1 MKATAENLIEPGND
15 AETKLRGTALLTKVL
30 TQSKALTQYGK
41 RARTAMPEPKSQES
55 PVEEIIRRAC
65 VYHPKSDAELLRRAY
80 AYAEAKHA
88 GQSRR
93 SGEPYITHPVA
104 VTIILTE
111 LEMDDATLAA
121 GLLHDVVEDCGVSRD
136 QLAAEFGPEIADL
149 VDGVTKL
156 KLADFEARSE
166 AEPGARID
174 AVPADA
180 AGADA
185 AEALARKKRHG
196 ETTKSAANLR
206 KILLA
211 MAKDLRVMVIK
222 LADRLHNMRT
232 LGAMPEHRQKK
243 VAQETLQIFAPL
255 AHRLG
260 IWQIKWQLEDLA
272 FKYLNPDAYH
282 DLKQKLDKTRAQ
294 RERDIATATETLKL
308 RLAEEGIA
316 SEFQG
321 RPKHLYSIYNKM
333 QKQTLDLSE
342 IYDLIA
348 LRVIVPTVADCYHA
362 LGIVHQ
368 VWMPLPGRFDDYIA
382 KTKSNGYQSLHTKV
396 IGPNGEPLEI
406 QIRTTEMH
414 RTADF
419 GIAAHW
425 QYKEG
430 GGGKSKS
437 GGGEDKR
444 FDKKLTLLRQQLFD
458 WQYDA
463 KEPGEF
469 LRSVVG
475 DLFTDQVFVFTP
487 KGDVLDFPL
496 GATPVDA
503 AYRIHSALGQHC
515 AGAKVNGKIVPL
527 TYHFKNGDIV
537 EILTRP
543 NANPSLD
550 WLASAKTSHARTKI
564 KAYFRKLRYAS
575 NVARGRELLQK
586 ELERLHFDIK
596 ALMTPEILNKIGE
609 QMNHPGMEDLLAA
622 IGYGDAAVGSVIT
635 RLRTLM
641 SETPHEE
648 GSRTFDRRP
657 ATAHG
662 GNSGKLQVG
671 GDLEDVAIVRAKCCQ
686 PVPGDEVT
694 GYMTRGK
701 GIALHRHGCA
711 NVAHYQQTEPERLIE
726 IDWKPSDPAQRY
738 STDIKIELV
747 DRLGLLEDIG
757 KLFSEVKTF
766 IQAIRTRSYPNH
778 TAVMQITFDAVDTDH
793 IAAMITRLQRLTD
806 VMDIHRLG
814 ANEDPVD

>member
-1 MKATAENLIEPGND
+1 MADGNSVELLIE
-15 AETKLRGTALLTKVL
+15 
-30 TQSKALTQYGK
+30 KAQH
-41 RARTAMPEPKSQES
+41 
-55 PVEEIIRRAC
+55 
-65 VYHPKSDAELLRRAY
+65 YHPNVDADLLRRAY
-80 AYAEAKHA
+80 AYAAEKHE
-88 GQSRR
+88 GQTRR
-93 SGEPYITHPVA
+93 SGEPYITHPLAVA
-104 VTIILTE
+104 TILTE

-136 QLAAEFGPEIADL
+136 QLAQEFGEEIADL

-156 KLADFEARSE
+156 KLADFEARNE
-166 AEPGARID
+166 VEPGARVD
-174 AVPADA
+174 APPPTEPVQPEAPDA
-180 AGADA
+180 I
-185 AEALARKKRHG
+185 ARKKRHG
-196 ETTKSAANLR
+196 ETNKSAANLR

-232 LGAMPEHRQKK
+232 LAAMPEHRQKK

-272 FKYLNPDAYH
+272 FKYLNPDAYNE
-282 DLKQKLDKTRAQ
+282 LKQKLDKTRAQ
-294 RERDIATATETLKL
+294 REKDIATATEVLKA
-308 RLAEEGIA
+308 RLGEEGIQA
-316 SEFQG
+316 EFQG

-333 QKQTLDLSE
+333 QKQTLDLGD

-368 VWMPLPGRFDDYIA
+368 VWLPLPGRFDDYIA

-396 IGPNGEPLEI
+396 IGPTGEPLEI

-430 GGGKSKS
+430 GGKGRVP
-437 GGGEDKR
+437 GADQR
-444 FDKKLTLLRQQLFD
+444 FDKKMTLLRQQLFD
-458 WQYDA
+458 WQSDA

-503 AYRIHSALGQHC
+503 AYRIHTDLGLHC

-527 TYHFKNGDIV
+527 TYHLKNGDIV
-537 EILTRP
+537 EILPRP
-543 NANPSLD
+543 NASPSLD

-564 KAYFRKLRYAS
+564 KAYFRKLRFAS

-586 ELERLHFDIK
+586 ELERLHLN
-596 ALMTPEILNKIGE
+596 ARHLMSPEVLTKISEG
-609 QMNHPGMEDLLAA
+609 MNHHGQEDLLAA
-622 IGYGDAAVGSVIT
+622 IGYGDAAIGSVVT
-635 RLRTLM
+635 RLRALVQ
-641 SETPHEE
+641 ETPHEE
-648 GSRTFDRRP
+648 QRSFERKG
-657 ATAHG
+657 A
-662 GNSGKLQVG
+662 NSGKLQVG

-686 PVPGDEVT
+686 PVPGDEVV

-711 NVAHYQQTEPERLIE
+711 NVAHYQQTEPERLLE
-726 IDWKPSDPAQRY
+726 VDWQPTDPTQRY

-778 TAVMQITFDAVDTDH
+778 TAVMQISFDAADTDH
-793 IAAMITRLQRLTD
+793 IAAMIARLQRLTD

>member
-1 MKATAENLIEPGND
+1 MGQTSAGLGKM
-15 AETKLRGTALLTKVL
+15 RGKMLLTRV
-30 TQSKALTQYGK
+30 LTQYGM
-41 RARTAMPEPKSQES
+41 RAKPMMPDGDLAEPLIEKA
-55 PVEEIIRRAC
+55 R
-65 VYHPKSDAELLRRAY
+65 VYHPDVDADLLRRAY
-80 AYAEAKHA
+80 AYAAEKHE
-88 GQSRR
+88 GQTRR
-93 SGEPYITHPVA
+93 SGEPYITHPLAVA
-104 VTIILTE
+104 TILTE

-136 QLAAEFGPEIADL
+136 QLAQEFGEEIADL

-156 KLADFEARSE
+156 KLADFEARNE
-166 AEPGARID
+166 AEPGARVD
-174 AVPADA
+174 ALPAPETADA
-180 AGADA
+180 
-185 AEALARKKRHG
+185 EAPEAIARKKRHG
-196 ETTKSAANLR
+196 ETSKSAANLR

-232 LGAMPEHRQKK
+232 LAAMPEHRQKK

-272 FKYLNPDAYH
+272 FKYTNPEAYAE
-282 DLKQKLDKTRAQ
+282 LKQKLDKTRAQ
-294 RERDIATATETLKL
+294 REKDIAVATEVLKEEL
-308 RLAEEGIA
+308 GAEGIHA
-316 SEFQG
+316 DFQG

-333 QKQTLDLSE
+333 QKQTLDLGE

-368 VWMPLPGRFDDYIA
+368 VWLPLPGRFDDYIA
-382 KTKSNGYQSLHTKV
+382 KVKSNGYQSLHTKV
-396 IGPNGEPLEI
+396 IGPTGEPLEI
-406 QIRTTEMH
+406 QIRTTDMH

-430 GGGKSKS
+430 GGKARTPGA
-437 GGGEDKR
+437 DKR
-444 FDKKLTLLRQQLFD
+444 FDKKMTLLRQQLFD
-458 WQYDA
+458 WQSDA

-469 LRSVVG
+469 LRGVVS

-487 KGDVLDFPL
+487 KGDVLDFPV
-496 GATPVDA
+496 GATPIDA
-503 AYRIHSALGQHC
+503 AYRIHSDLGLHC

-537 EILTRP
+537 EILSRH

-550 WLASAKTSHARTKI
+550 WLAAAKTSHARTKI
-564 KAYFRKLRYAS
+564 KAYFRKLRFAS

-586 ELERLHFDIK
+586 ELERLHLD
-596 ALMTPEILNKIGE
+596 ARHLMAPDVLGKIAE
-609 QMNHPGMEDLLAA
+609 QMNSHGADDLLAA
-622 IGYGDAAVGSVIT
+622 IGYGEAPIGSVVT
-635 RLRTLM
+635 RLRTLA
-641 SETPHEE
+641 SEGAPHEE
-648 GSRTFDRRP
+648 ARSFERKGV
-657 ATAHG
+657 
-662 GNSGKLQVG
+662 NSGKLQVG
-671 GDLEDVAIVRAKCCQ
+671 GDLEDIAMVRAKCCQ
-686 PVPGDEVT
+686 PVPGDEVV

-711 NVAHYQQTEPERLIE
+711 NVAHYQQTEPERLLE
-726 IDWKPSDPAQRY
+726 VDWKPSDPTQRY

-778 TAVMQITFDAVDTDH
+778 TAVMQISFDAIDTDH
-793 IAAMITRLQRLTD
+793 IQAMITRLQRLTD

>member
-1 MKATAENLIEPGND
+1 VAQTEAELLDG
-15 AETKLRGTALLTKVL
+15 AEEAGRGRGASLFTRV
-30 TQSKALTQYGK
+30 LTQYG
-41 RARTAMPEPKSQES
+41 RRVRPATPVEPAEES
-55 PVEEIIRRAC
+55 PAQMLIDKAR
-65 VYHPKSDAELLRRAY
+65 VYHPNTDADLLRRAY
-80 AYAEAKHA
+80 AYAADKHA
-88 GQSRR
+88 GQTRR
-93 SGEPYITHPVA
+93 SGEPYITHPLAVA
-104 VTIILTE
+104 EILTD
-111 LEMDDATLAA
+111 LEMNDATLAA

-136 QLAAEFGPEIADL
+136 ELAKEFGDEIADL

-156 KLADFEARSE
+156 KLADFEARVE
-166 AEPGARID
+166 GEPGARLD
-174 AVPADA
+174 APPAEIVPE
-180 AGADA
+180 
-185 AEALARKKRHG
+185 AEEVIARKKRHG
-196 ETTKSAANLR
+196 ETSKSAANLR

-232 LGAMPEHRQKK
+232 LSAMPEHRQPK

-260 IWQIKWQLEDLA
+260 IWQVKWQLEDLG
-272 FKYLNPDAYH
+272 FKYTRPDAYN

-294 RERDIATATETLKL
+294 REKDIQIATDLLKT
-308 RLAEEGIA
+308 RLAEEGIQA
-316 SEFQG
+316 EFQG

-333 QKQTLDLSE
+333 KSQGLDIDE

-362 LGIVHQ
+362 LGIAHQ

-396 IGPNGEPLEI
+396 IGPTGEPLEI

-430 GGGKSKS
+430 GATGKKRAA
-437 GGGEDKR
+437 GDKG
-444 FDKKLTLLRQQLFD
+444 FDKKMTLLRQQLFD
-458 WQYDA
+458 WQSDS

-503 AYRIHSALGQHC
+503 AYRIHSDLGQHC

-527 TYHFKNGDIV
+527 TYQFKNGDIV
-537 EILTRP
+537 EILSRTS
-543 NANPSLD
+543 ASPSLD

-564 KAYFRKLRYAS
+564 KGYFRKLRYSA

-586 ELERLHFDIK
+586 ELERLHLDWRVLL
-596 ALMTPEILNKIGE
+596 APETLAKIADGLN
-609 QMNHPGMEDLLAA
+609 HHSPDDLLAA
-622 IGYGDAAVGSVIT
+622 IGYGDAAVGSVVT
-635 RLRTLM
+635 RLRGLTP
-641 SETPHEE
+641 EAPHEATR
-648 GSRTFDRRP
+648 SFDRMAGKP
-657 ATAHG
+657 V
-662 GNSGKLQVG
+662 NSGKLQVG

-686 PVPGDEVT
+686 PVPGDDVA

-726 IDWKPSDPAQRY
+726 IDWQPSDPTQRY

-747 DRLGLLEDIG
+747 DRIGLLEDIG
-757 KLFSEVKTF
+757 KLFSEAKTF
-766 IQAIRTRSYPNH
+766 IQAIRTRSHPDH
-778 TAVMQITFDAVDTDH
+778 TAVMQISFDAINTDH
-793 IAAMITRLQRLTD
+793 IQSMIVRLQRLTD

>member
-1 MKATAENLIEPGND
+1 MDADKGNG
-15 AETKLRGTALLTKVL
+15 AETTGNEAAAKGRGTALISKV
-30 TQSKALTQYGK
+30 LTQYGK
-41 RARTAMPEPKSQES
+41 LTRTAMSEDPIET
-55 PVEEIIRRAC
+55 IICKAQ
-65 VYHPKSDAELLRRAY
+65 VYHPATDAELLRRAY
-80 AYAEAKHA
+80 AYAEAKHE

-104 VTIILTE
+104 VTAILTE

-136 QLAAEFGPEIADL
+136 QIAAEFGEEIADL

-166 AEPGARID
+166 TQPGSRVDAAPAAEPTL
-174 AVPADA
+174 P
-180 AGADA
+180 
-185 AEALARKKRHG
+185 EAPEVLARKKRHG

-232 LGAMPEHRQKK
+232 LGAMPEHRQKR

-272 FKYLNPDAYH
+272 FKYLNPEAYNE
-282 DLKQKLDKTRAQ
+282 LKQKLDRTRSQ
-294 RERDIATATETLKL
+294 REKDIATATETLRV
-308 RLAEEGIA
+308 RLAEEGIS

-333 QKQTLDLSE
+333 QKQTLDLGE

-430 GGGKSKS
+430 GGKSKS
-437 GGGEDKR
+437 ASADKR
-444 FDKKLTLLRQQLFD
+444 FDNKLTLLRQQLFD

-503 AYRIHSALGQHC
+503 AYRIHSALGQHLS
-515 AGAKVNGKIVPL
+515 GAKVNGKIVPL

-586 ELERLHFDIK
+586 ELERLHLDIK
-596 ALMTPEILNKIGE
+596 ALMSPDVLNKIGE
-609 QMNHPGMEDLLAA
+609 QMNHPGQEDLLAA
-622 IGYGDAAVGSVIT
+622 VGYGDAAIGSVIT
-635 RLRTLM
+635 RMRALM
-641 SETPHEE
+641 QETPHEE
-648 GSRTFDRRP
+648 GSRTFDRRSVQTGS
-657 ATAHG
+657 ANT
-662 GNSGKLQVG
+662 SKLQVG

-686 PVPGDEVT
+686 PVPGDEVS

-726 IDWKPSDPAQRY
+726 IDWKPSDPTQRY

-757 KLFSEVKTF
+757 KLFSEAKTF
-766 IQAIRTRSYPNH
+766 IQAIRTRSLPNH
-778 TAVMQITFDAVDTDH
+778 TAVMQISFDAADTDH

-806 VMDIHRLG
+806 VVDIHRLG

>member
-1 MKATAENLIEPGND
+1 MKASVEQTNAGLS
-15 AETKLRGTALLTKVL
+15 KVRGTALLTRV
-30 TQSKALTQYGK
+30 LTQYGK
-41 RARTAMPEPKSQES
+41 RPKATIVDDN
-55 PVEEIIRRAC
+55 PVEQLIQKAQA
-65 VYHPKSDAELLRRAY
+65 YHPHVDADLLRRAY
-80 AYAEAKHA
+80 AYAAEKHE
-88 GQSRR
+88 GQTRR
-93 SGEPYITHPVA
+93 SGEPYITHPLAVA
-104 VTIILTE
+104 LILTE

-136 QLAAEFGPEIADL
+136 QLAAEFGEEIADL

-156 KLADFEARSE
+156 KLADFEARNE
-166 AEPGARID
+166 AEPGARVD
-174 AVPADA
+174 APPATEPVQPE
-180 AGADA
+180 GP
-185 AEALARKKRHG
+185 EAIARKKRHG
-196 ETTKSAANLR
+196 ETNKSAGNLR

-232 LGAMPEHRQKK
+232 LAAMPEHRQKK

-272 FKYLNPDAYH
+272 FKYINPDAYN
-282 DLKQKLDKTRAQ
+282 DLKQKLDKTRGQ
-294 RERDIATATETLKL
+294 REKDIATATDLLKI
-308 RLAEEGIA
+308 RLAEEGIKA
-316 SEFQG
+316 EFQG

-333 QKQTLDLSE
+333 EKQTLDLGD
-342 IYDLIA
+342 IFDLIA
-348 LRVIVPTVADCYHA
+348 LRVIVPTIADCYHT

-368 VWMPLPGRFDDYIA
+368 IWMPLPGRFDDYIA

-396 IGPNGEPLEI
+396 IGPTGEPLEI

-430 GGGKSKS
+430 GGKARVPGA
-437 GGGEDKR
+437 DKR
-444 FDKKLTLLRQQLFD
+444 FDKKMTLLRQQLFD
-458 WQYDA
+458 WQSDA

-469 LRSVVG
+469 LRSVVS

-487 KGDVLDFPL
+487 KGDVLDFPV

-503 AYRIHSALGQHC
+503 AYRIHSELGQHC

-537 EILTRP
+537 EILSRP

-564 KAYFRKLRYAS
+564 KAYFRKLRFAA

-586 ELERLHFDIK
+586 ELERLHLD
-596 ALMTPEILNKIGE
+596 ARHLMSPEVLTKIAE
-609 QMNHPGMEDLLAA
+609 QTNSHSQEDLLAA
-622 IGYGDAAVGSVIT
+622 IGYGDMATGSIVT
-635 RLRTLM
+635 RLRTLLQGH
-641 SETPHEE
+641 TQEE
-648 GSRTFDRRP
+648 QRSFERKSVNT
-657 ATAHG
+657 
-662 GNSGKLQVG
+662 GKLQVG

-711 NVAHYQQTEPERLIE
+711 NVAHYYQTEPERLIE
-726 IDWKPSDPAQRY
+726 VDWKPTDPTQRY

-766 IQAIRTRSYPNH
+766 IQAIRTRSLPNH
-778 TAVMQITFDAVDTDH
+778 TAIMQISFDAVDTDH
-793 IAAMITRLQRLTD
+793 INAMITRLQRLTD

>member
-1 MKATAENLIEPGND
+1 MADGDVVEPLIE
-15 AETKLRGTALLTKVL
+15 
-30 TQSKALTQYGK
+30 KA
-41 RARTAMPEPKSQES
+41 R
-55 PVEEIIRRAC
+55 
-65 VYHPKSDAELLRRAY
+65 VYHPDVDADLLRRAY
-80 AYAEAKHA
+80 AYAAEKHE

-93 SGEPYITHPVA
+93 SGEPYITHPLAVA
-104 VTIILTE
+104 TILTE

-121 GLLHDVVEDCGVSRD
+121 GLLHDVVEDCGVSRE
-136 QLAAEFGPEIADL
+136 QIAEEFGEEIADL

-156 KLADFEARSE
+156 KLADFEARNE
-166 AEPGARID
+166 AEPGARVD
-174 AVPADA
+174 APP
-180 AGADA
+180 A
-185 AEALARKKRHG
+185 AEPAAPEGPEAIARKKRHG
-196 ETTKSAANLR
+196 ETSKSAANLR

-232 LGAMPEHRQKK
+232 LAAMPEHRQKK

-272 FKYLNPDAYH
+272 FKYINPEAYNEI
-282 DLKQKLDKTRAQ
+282 KQKLDKTRSQ
-294 RERDIATATETLKL
+294 REKDIATATELLKT
-308 RLAEEGIA
+308 RLAEEGIHA
-316 SEFQG
+316 DFQG

-333 QKQTLDLSE
+333 QKQTLDLGE

-348 LRVIVPTVADCYHA
+348 LRVVVPTVADCYHA

-368 VWMPLPGRFDDYIA
+368 VWLPLPGRFDDYIA
-382 KTKSNGYQSLHTKV
+382 KVKSNGYQSLHTKV
-396 IGPNGEPLEI
+396 IGPTGEPLEI
-406 QIRTTEMH
+406 QIRTTDMH

-425 QYKEG
+425 QYKEN
-430 GGGKSKS
+430 GGKGRSP
-437 GGGEDKR
+437 GADKR
-444 FDKKLTLLRQQLFD
+444 FDKKMTLLRQQLFD
-458 WQYDA
+458 WQSDA

-469 LRSVVG
+469 LRGVVS

-487 KGDVLDFPL
+487 KGDVLDFPV
-496 GATPVDA
+496 GATPIDA
-503 AYRIHSALGQHC
+503 AYRIHSDLGLHC

-537 EILTRP
+537 EILSRP
-543 NANPSLD
+543 SANPSLD
-550 WLASAKTSHARTKI
+550 WLAAAKTSHARTKI
-564 KAYFRKLRYAS
+564 KAYFRKLRFAS
-575 NVARGRELLQK
+575 NVTRGRELLQK
-586 ELERLHFDIK
+586 ELERLHLD
-596 ALMTPEILNKIGE
+596 ARHLMSPEILNKIAE
-609 QMNHPGMEDLLAA
+609 QMNSHGQEDLLAA
-622 IGYGDAAVGSVIT
+622 IGYGEAPIGSVVT
-635 RLRTLM
+635 RLRALAQ
-641 SETPHEE
+641 EGTPHEE
-648 GSRTFDRRP
+648 ARSFERKGVNT
-657 ATAHG
+657 
-662 GNSGKLQVG
+662 GKLQVG
-671 GDLEDVAIVRAKCCQ
+671 GDLEDVAIIRAKCCQ
-686 PVPGDEVT
+686 PVPGDEVV

-726 IDWKPSDPAQRY
+726 VDWKPSDPNQRY

-778 TAVMQITFDAVDTDH
+778 TAVMQISFDAVDTDH
-793 IAAMITRLQRLTD
+793 INAMITRLQRLSD

>member
-1 MKATAENLIEPGND
+1 MTTVKTGKD
-15 AETKLRGTALLTKVL
+15 AKKRLPGTALLTRML
-30 TQSKALTQYGK
+30 TQAGN
-41 RARTAMPEPKSQES
+41 ARTTMPVETIQES
-55 PVEEIIRRAC
+55 PVEDIVRRAC
-65 VYHPKSDAELLRRAY
+65 VYNPKSDSDLLRRAY
-80 AYAEAKHA
+80 AYAEAKHE

-121 GLLHDVVEDCGVSRD
+121 GLLHDVVEDCGISRD
-136 QLAAEFGPEIADL
+136 QIAADFGDEIADL

-166 AEPGARID
+166 SEPGARVD
-174 AVPADA
+174 AVPAEASGAEA
-180 AGADA
+180 AD
-185 AEALARKKRHG
+185 ALARKKRHG

-272 FKYLNPDAYH
+272 FKYLNPDAYNEI
-282 DLKQKLDKTRAQ
+282 KQKLDKTRAQ
-294 RERDIATATETLKL
+294 READIAAATDTLKA
-308 RLAEEGIA
+308 RLAAEGITA
-316 SEFQG
+316 EFQG

-333 QKQTLDLSE
+333 QKQTLNIGE

-368 VWMPLPGRFDDYIA
+368 VWMPFPGRFDDYIA

-396 IGPNGEPLEI
+396 AGPNGDPLEI
-406 QIRTTEMH
+406 QIRTTDMH

-430 GGGKSKS
+430 GGGKSKA
-437 GGGEDKR
+437 GGDDKR

-586 ELERLHFDIK
+586 ELERLHLDIK
-596 ALMTPEILNKIGE
+596 ALMTPDILNKIGE

-641 SETPHEE
+641 AETPHEE
-648 GSRTFDRRP
+648 GSRTFDRR
-657 ATAHG
+657 TAGVHG

-671 GDLEDVAIVRAKCCQ
+671 GDLADVAIVRAKCCQ

-711 NVAHYQQTEPERLIE
+711 NVAHYQQTEPERLTE
-726 IDWKPSDPAQRY
+726 IDWKPSDPTQRY

-747 DRLGLLEDIG
+747 DRLGLLEDVG
-757 KLFSEVKTF
+757 KLFAEVKTF
-766 IQAIRTRSYPNH
+766 IQAIRTRSLPNH
-778 TAVMQITFDAVDTDH
+778 TAVMQITFDAADTDH

-806 VMDIHRLG
+806 VVDIHRLG

>member
-1 MKATAENLIEPGND
+1 MDADKGIEAATRGNG
-15 AETKLRGTALLTKVL
+15 AATKGLGTALFSKVL
-30 TQSKALTQYGK
+30 TQYG
-41 RARTAMPEPKSQES
+41 RITRTTMPEVS
-55 PVEEIIRRAC
+55 PIETIIDKAR
-65 VYHPKSDAELLRRAY
+65 VYHPTTDAELLRRAY
-80 AYAEAKHA
+80 AYAAAKHE

-104 VTIILTE
+104 VTAILTE

-121 GLLHDVVEDCGVSRD
+121 GLLHDVVEDCGVSRE
-136 QLAAEFGPEIADL
+136 QIASEFGEEIADL

-166 AEPGARID
+166 TEPGSRVD
-174 AVPADA
+174 ALPAPDMASPEA
-180 AGADA
+180 ADV
-185 AEALARKKRHG
+185 LARKKRHG

-232 LGAMPEHRQKK
+232 LGAMPEHRQKR

-272 FKYLNPDAYH
+272 FKYINPDAYNE
-282 DLKQKLDKTRAQ
+282 LKQKLDKTRSQ
-294 RERDIATATETLKL
+294 REKDIATATETLKM
-308 RLAEEGIA
+308 RLADESISA
-316 SEFQG
+316 EFQG

-333 QKQTLDLSE
+333 QKQTLDLGE

-430 GGGKSKS
+430 GGKSKS
-437 GGGEDKR
+437 ASADKR
-444 FDKKLTLLRQQLFD
+444 FDNKLTLLRQQLFD

-503 AYRIHSALGQHC
+503 AYRIHSALGQHLS
-515 AGAKVNGKIVPL
+515 GAKVNGKIVPL
-527 TYHFKNGDIV
+527 TYQFKNGDIV

-575 NVARGRELLQK
+575 NVARGRELLSK
-586 ELERLHFDIK
+586 ELERLHLDVK
-596 ALMTPEILNKIGE
+596 ALMSPEVLNKIGE
-609 QMNHPGMEDLLAA
+609 QMNHPGQEDLLAA
-622 IGYGDAAVGSVIT
+622 VGYGDAAIGSVVT
-635 RLRTLM
+635 RMRALM
-641 SETPHEE
+641 QEAPHEE
-648 GSRTFDRRP
+648 GSRTFDRRS
-657 ATAHG
+657 
-662 GNSGKLQVG
+662 GNTSKLQVG

-686 PVPGDEVT
+686 PVPGDEVS

-726 IDWKPSDPAQRY
+726 IDWKPSDPTQRY

-757 KLFSEVKTF
+757 KLFSEAKTF
-766 IQAIRTRSYPNH
+766 IQAIRTRSLANH
-778 TAVMQITFDAVDTDH
+778 TAVMQISFDAADTDH
-793 IAAMITRLQRLTD
+793 IAAMMTRLQRLTD
-806 VMDIHRLG
+806 VVDIHRLG

>member
-1 MKATAENLIEPGND
+1 MKASAGQVSNKPD
-15 AETKLRGTALLTKVL
+15 AETGKDAAAKPAGAALLTRVL
-30 TQSKALTQYGK
+30 AQYGK
-41 RARTAMPEPKSQES
+41 RIRTTMPEES
-55 PVEEIIRRAC
+55 PIESILQKAAL
-65 VYHPKSDAELLRRAY
+65 YHPNTDKDLLRRAY
-80 AYAEAKHA
+80 AYAAAKHE
-88 GQSRR
+88 GQFRR
-93 SGEPYITHPVA
+93 SGEPYIMHPLA
-104 VTIILTE
+104 VSAILTE

-136 QLAAEFGPEIADL
+136 QLAAEFGEEIADL

-166 AEPGARID
+166 SEPGARID
-174 AVPADA
+174 ALPAADTA
-180 AGADA
+180 APEAAD
-185 AEALARKKRHG
+185 ALARKKRHG

-272 FKYLNPDAYH
+272 FKYINPEAYNE
-282 DLKQKLDKTRAQ
+282 LKQKLDKTRSQ
-294 RERDIATATETLKL
+294 REKDIATATDTLKE
-308 RLAEEGIA
+308 RLAEEGIQA
-316 SEFQG
+316 EFQG

-333 QKQTLDLSE
+333 QKQTLDLGE

-348 LRVIVPTVADCYHA
+348 LRVIVPSVADCYHA

-396 IGPNGEPLEI
+396 IGPTGEPLEI

-430 GGGKSKS
+430 GGKSKS
-437 GGGEDKR
+437 ASADKR
-444 FDKKLTLLRQQLFD
+444 FDSKLTLLRQQLFD

-487 KGDVLDFPL
+487 KGDVLDFPV
-496 GATPVDA
+496 GATPIDA

-586 ELERLHFDIK
+586 ELERLHLDTRY
-596 ALMTPEILNKIGE
+596 LMSPDVLNKIGE
-609 QMNHPGMEDLLAA
+609 QMNHPGQEDLLAA
-622 IGYGDAAVGSVIT
+622 VGYGDAAIGSVVT
-635 RLRTLM
+635 RMRALVQ
-641 SETPHEE
+641 EAPQED
-648 GSRTFDRRP
+648 SRTFDRRSVN
-657 ATAHG
+657 TAS
-662 GNSGKLQVG
+662 GNTSKLQVG

-686 PVPGDEVT
+686 PVPGDEVS

-757 KLFSEVKTF
+757 KLFSEAKTF
-766 IQAIRTRSYPNH
+766 IQAIRTRSLPNH
-778 TAVMQITFDAVDTDH
+778 TAVMQISFDAIDTAH
-793 IAAMITRLQRLTD
+793 IAAMIARLQRLTD

>member
-1 MKATAENLIEPGND
+1 VE
-15 AETKLRGTALLTKVL
+15 AETGIAEAKERGTALLSKV
-30 TQSKALTQYGK
+30 LTQYGK
-41 RARTAMPEPKSQES
+41 ITRMTMPEESPIENIVSRAR
-55 PVEEIIRRAC
+55 
-65 VYHPKSDAELLRRAY
+65 VYHPNTDAELLRRAY
-80 AYAEAKHA
+80 AYAEAKHE

-104 VTIILTE
+104 VTTILTE

-121 GLLHDVVEDCGVSRD
+121 GLLHDVVEDCGVSRE
-136 QLAAEFGPEIADL
+136 QIAAEFGDEIADL

-156 KLADFEARSE
+156 KLADFEARNE
-166 AEPGARID
+166 AEPGARVD
-174 AVPADA
+174 VLPAADTA
-180 AGADA
+180 APEAADV
-185 AEALARKKRHG
+185 LARKKRHG

-232 LGAMPEHRQKK
+232 LGAMPEHRQKR

-272 FKYLNPDAYH
+272 FKYINPDAYNE
-282 DLKQKLDKTRAQ
+282 LKQKLDKTRAQ
-294 RERDIATATETLKL
+294 REKDITAATETLKA
-308 RLAEEGIA
+308 RLSEEGIQA
-316 SEFQG
+316 EFQG

-333 QKQTLDLSE
+333 QKQTLDLGE

-406 QIRTTEMH
+406 QIRTTDMH

-430 GGGKSKS
+430 GGKSKS
-437 GGGEDKR
+437 ASADKR
-444 FDKKLTLLRQQLFD
+444 FDNKLTLLRQQLFD

-503 AYRIHSALGQHC
+503 AYRIHSALGQHLS
-515 AGAKVNGKIVPL
+515 GAKVNGKIVPL

-586 ELERLHFDIK
+586 ELERLHLDIK
-596 ALMTPEILNKIGE
+596 ALMSPDVLNKIGE
-609 QMNHPGMEDLLAA
+609 QMNHPGQEDLLAA
-622 IGYGDAAVGSVIT
+622 VGYGDAAIGSVIT
-635 RLRTLM
+635 RMRALM
-641 SETPHEE
+641 QEAPHEE
-648 GSRTFDRRP
+648 GSRTFDRRSVHTGS
-657 ATAHG
+657 ANT
-662 GNSGKLQVG
+662 SKLQVG

-686 PVPGDEVT
+686 PVPGDEVS

-726 IDWKPSDPAQRY
+726 IDWKPADPTQRY

-757 KLFSEVKTF
+757 KLFSEAKTF
-766 IQAIRTRSYPNH
+766 IQAIRTRSHSNH
-778 TAVMQITFDAVDTDH
+778 TAVMQISFDAADTDH

-806 VMDIHRLG
+806 VVDIHRLG

>member
-1 MKATAENLIEPGND
+1 MKSTNAEQTSEGLGRV
-15 AETKLRGTALLTKVL
+15 RGKTLLTRV
-30 TQSKALTQYGK
+30 LTQYGM
-41 RARTAMPEPKSQES
+41 RARATMAVSDGDVIEPLIEKA
-55 PVEEIIRRAC
+55 R
-65 VYHPKSDAELLRRAY
+65 VYHPEVDADLLRRAY
-80 AYAEAKHA
+80 AYAAEKHE
-88 GQSRR
+88 GQTRR
-93 SGEPYITHPVA
+93 SGEPYITHPLAVA
-104 VTIILTE
+104 TILTE
-111 LEMDDATLAA
+111 LEMDDSTLAA
-121 GLLHDVVEDCGVSRD
+121 GLLHDVVEDCGVSRE
-136 QLAAEFGPEIADL
+136 QIAQEFGEEIADL

-156 KLADFEARSE
+156 KLADFEARNE
-166 AEPGARID
+166 AEPGARVD
-174 AVPADA
+174 APPVAEPAVPE
-180 AGADA
+180 A
-185 AEALARKKRHG
+185 AEAIARKKRHG
-196 ETTKSAANLR
+196 ETSKSAANLR

-232 LGAMPEHRQKK
+232 LSAMPEHRQKK

-272 FKYLNPDAYH
+272 FKYINPEAYNE
-282 DLKQKLDKTRAQ
+282 LKQKLDKTRAQ
-294 RERDIATATETLKL
+294 REKDIATATEVLKT
-308 RLAEEGIA
+308 RLAEEGIQA
-316 SEFQG
+316 EFQG

-333 QKQTLDLSE
+333 QKQTLDLGD

-348 LRVIVPTVADCYHA
+348 LRIIVPTVADCYHA

-382 KTKSNGYQSLHTKV
+382 KVKSNGYQSLHTKV
-396 IGPNGEPLEI
+396 IGPAGEPLEI
-406 QIRTTEMH
+406 QIRTTDMH

-430 GGGKSKS
+430 GGKGRSP
-437 GGGEDKR
+437 GADKR
-444 FDKKLTLLRQQLFD
+444 FDKKMTLLRQQLFD
-458 WQYDA
+458 WQSDA

-469 LRSVVG
+469 LRGVVS

-487 KGDVLDFPL
+487 KGDVLDFPV

-503 AYRIHSALGQHC
+503 AYRIHSDLGQHC
-515 AGAKVNGKIVPL
+515 VGAKVNGKIVPL
-527 TYHFKNGDIV
+527 TSHFKNGDIV
-537 EILTRP
+537 EILARP
-543 NANPSLD
+543 SANPSLD

-564 KAYFRKLRYAS
+564 KAYFRKLRFAA

-586 ELERLHFDIK
+586 ELERLHLDTRH
-596 ALMTPEILNKIGE
+596 LMSPEVLNKIAE
-609 QMNHPGMEDLLAA
+609 QMNSHGQEDLLAA
-622 IGYGDAAVGSVIT
+622 IGYGDAPIGSVVT
-635 RLRTLM
+635 RLRALAQ
-641 SETPHEE
+641 EGAPHEE
-648 GSRTFDRRP
+648 ARSFERKGANT
-657 ATAHG
+657 
-662 GNSGKLQVG
+662 GKLQVG
-671 GDLEDVAIVRAKCCQ
+671 GDLEDIAMVRAKCCQ
-686 PVPGDEVT
+686 PVPGDEVV

-726 IDWKPSDPAQRY
+726 VDWKPSDPTQRY

-778 TAVMQITFDAVDTDH
+778 TAVMQISFDAVDTDH
-793 IAAMITRLQRLTD
+793 INAMITRLQRLTD

>member
-1 MKATAENLIEPGND
+1 MAQTEADLLGNGEE
-15 AETKLRGTALLTKVL
+15 AGKGRGASLFTRVLSQYGLLTRPNAPVDP
-30 TQSKALTQYGK
+30 AE
-41 RARTAMPEPKSQES
+41 AS
-55 PVEEIIRRAC
+55 PVQSLIDKAR
-65 VYHPKSDAELLRRAY
+65 VYHPNTDADLLRRAY
-80 AYAEAKHA
+80 AYADEKHA
-88 GQSRR
+88 GQTRR
-93 SGEPYITHPVA
+93 SGEPYITHPLAVA
-104 VTIILTE
+104 EILTE

-136 QLAAEFGPEIADL
+136 ELAKEFGDEIADL

-156 KLADFEARSE
+156 KLADFEARNE
-166 AEPGARID
+166 AEPGARLD
-174 AVPADA
+174 APPAEAVPE
-180 AGADA
+180 
-185 AEALARKKRHG
+185 AEEVLARKKRHG
-196 ETTKSAANLR
+196 ETNKSAANLR

-232 LGAMPEHRQKK
+232 LSAMPEHRQPK

-260 IWQIKWQLEDLA
+260 IWQVKWQLEDLG
-272 FKYLNPDAYH
+272 FKYTNPEAYSE
-282 DLKQKLDKTRAQ
+282 LKQKLDRTRAQ
-294 RERDIATATETLKL
+294 REKDIETATDVLKT
-308 RLAEEGIA
+308 RLAEEGIKA
-316 SEFQG
+316 EFQG

-333 QKQTLDLSE
+333 RSQTLGLEE

-348 LRVIVPTVADCYHA
+348 LRVIVPTVADCYHT

-396 IGPNGEPLEI
+396 IGPTGEPLEI

-430 GGGKSKS
+430 GATGKKRAA
-437 GGGEDKR
+437 GDKG
-444 FDKKLTLLRQQLFD
+444 FDKKMTLLRQQLFD
-458 WQYDA
+458 WQYDS

-496 GATPVDA
+496 GATPIDA
-503 AYRIHSALGQHC
+503 AYRIHSDLGQHC

-527 TYHFKNGDIV
+527 TYQFKNGDIV
-537 EILTRP
+537 EILSRTS
-543 NANPSLD
+543 ANPSMD

-564 KAYFRKLRYAS
+564 KGYFRKLRYTA

-586 ELERLHFDIK
+586 ELERLHLDWHLLL
-596 ALMTPEILNKIGE
+596 APESLAKIAEG
-609 QMNHPGMEDLLAA
+609 MNHHGPDDLLAA
-622 IGYGDAAVGSVIT
+622 IGYGDAAVGSVVT
-635 RLRTLM
+635 RLRALTPEAPPE
-641 SETPHEE
+641 ETR
-648 GSRTFDRRP
+648 SFDRTSGKP
-657 ATAHG
+657 V
-662 GNSGKLQVG
+662 NFGKLQVG

-686 PVPGDEVT
+686 PVPGDDVA

-726 IDWKPSDPAQRY
+726 IDWQPSDPTQRY

-757 KLFSEVKTF
+757 KLFSEAKTF
-766 IQAIRTRSYPNH
+766 IQAIRTRSHPDH
-778 TAVMQITFDAVDTDH
+778 TAVMQISFDAINTDH
-793 IAAMITRLQRLTD
+793 IQAMIVRLQRLTD

>member
-1 MKATAENLIEPGND
+1 MS
-15 AETKLRGTALLTKVL
+15 RGTTLLARVL
-30 TQSKALTQYGK
+30 NPYGK
-41 RARTAMPEPKSQES
+41 RTQTAGPDDTPAEELIARA
-55 PVEEIIRRAC
+55 R
-65 VYHPKSDAELLRRAY
+65 VYHPKVDADLLRRAY
-80 AYAEAKHA
+80 AYAAEKHE
-88 GQSRR
+88 GQARR
-93 SGEPYITHPVA
+93 SGEPYITHPLA
-104 VTIILTE
+104 VSLILTE

-121 GLLHDVVEDCGVSRD
+121 GLLHDVVENCGVTRD
-136 QLAAEFGPEIADL
+136 QLASEFGDEIADL

-156 KLADFEARSE
+156 KLADFEARNES
-166 AEPGARID
+166 EPGARLN
-174 AVPADA
+174 VPPPVETDHPE
-180 AGADA
+180 A

-196 ETTKSAANLR
+196 ETNKSAANLR

-272 FKYLNPDAYH
+272 FKYLNPDAYNE
-282 DLKQKLDKTRAQ
+282 LKTKLEKTRSQ
-294 RERDIATATETLKL
+294 REKEIATATEVLQQ
-308 RLAEEGIA
+308 RLGAEDIQA
-316 SEFQG
+316 EFQG

-333 QKQTLDLSE
+333 QKQGIALSE
-342 IYDLIA
+342 VYDQIA

-396 IGPNGEPLEI
+396 IGPSGEPLEI

-430 GGGKSKS
+430 GGKRVP
-437 GGGEDKR
+437 GGDKR
-444 FDKKLTLLRQQLFD
+444 FEKKMTLLRQQLFD
-458 WQYDA
+458 WQSDA

-469 LRSVVG
+469 LRSVVS

-503 AYRIHSALGQHC
+503 AYRIHSDLGQHC
-515 AGAKVNGKIVPL
+515 GGAKVNGKIVPL
-527 TYHFKNGDIV
+527 TYQFKNGDIV
-537 EILTRP
+537 EILSRP
-543 NANPSLD
+543 SASPSLD
-550 WLASAKTSHARTKI
+550 WLASTKTSHARTKI
-564 KAYFRKLRYAS
+564 KAHFRKLRHS
-575 NVARGRELLQK
+575 ENVARGRELLQK
-586 ELERLHFDIK
+586 ELERLHLD
-596 ALMTPEILNKIGE
+596 ARHLLSPEVLTKIAE
-609 QMNHPGMEDLLAA
+609 QTNAHSQEDLLAA
-622 IGYGDAAVGSVIT
+622 VGYGDTPVGTVVT
-635 RLRTLM
+635 RLRTLFQ
-641 SETPHEE
+641 ETPHEE
-648 GSRTFDRRP
+648 NRNFERKGVNT
-657 ATAHG
+657 
-662 GNSGKLQVG
+662 GKLQVG
-671 GDLEDVAIVRAKCCQ
+671 GDLEDVAMIRAKCCQ
-686 PVPGDEVT
+686 PVPGDDVV

-726 IDWKPSDPAQRY
+726 VDWKPADPTQRY

-757 KLFSEVKTF
+757 KLFSEAKTF
-766 IQAIRTRSYPNH
+766 IQAIRTRSHPNH
-778 TAVMQITFDAVDTDH
+778 TAVMQISFDALDTAH
-793 IAAMITRLQRLTD
+793 INAMITRLQRLTD

>member
-1 MKATAENLIEPGND
+1 M
-15 AETKLRGTALLTKVL
+15 LLTRV
-30 TQSKALTQYGK
+30 LTQYGM
-41 RARTAMPEPKSQES
+41 RAKPMMPDGDLAEPLIEKA
-55 PVEEIIRRAC
+55 R
-65 VYHPKSDAELLRRAY
+65 VYHPDVDADLLRRAY
-80 AYAEAKHA
+80 AYAAEKHE
-88 GQSRR
+88 GQTRR
-93 SGEPYITHPVA
+93 SGEPYITHPLAVA
-104 VTIILTE
+104 TILTE

-136 QLAAEFGPEIADL
+136 QLAQEFGEEIADL

-156 KLADFEARSE
+156 KLADFEARNE
-166 AEPGARID
+166 AEPGARVD
-174 AVPADA
+174 ALPAPETADA
-180 AGADA
+180 
-185 AEALARKKRHG
+185 EAPEAIARKKRHG
-196 ETTKSAANLR
+196 ETSKSAANLR

-232 LGAMPEHRQKK
+232 LAAMPEHRQKK

-272 FKYLNPDAYH
+272 FKYINPDAYN

-294 RERDIATATETLKL
+294 REKDIAVATDVLKE
-308 RLAEEGIA
+308 RLGAEGIHA
-316 SEFQG
+316 DFQG
-321 RPKHLYSIYNKM
+321 RPKHLYSIFNKM
-333 QKQTLDLSE
+333 QKQTLDLGE

-368 VWMPLPGRFDDYIA
+368 VWMPLQGRFDDYIA
-382 KTKSNGYQSLHTKV
+382 KVKSNGYQSLHTKV
-396 IGPNGEPLEI
+396 IGPTGEPLEI
-406 QIRTTEMH
+406 QIRTTDMH
-414 RTADF
+414 RMADF

-425 QYKEG
+425 QYKES
-430 GGGKSKS
+430 GGKARTP
-437 GGGEDKR
+437 GADKR
-444 FDKKLTLLRQQLFD
+444 FDKKMTLLRQQLFD
-458 WQYDA
+458 WQSDA

-469 LRSVVG
+469 LRGVVS

-487 KGDVLDFPL
+487 KGDVLDFPV
-496 GATPVDA
+496 GATPIDA
-503 AYRIHSALGQHC
+503 AYRIHSDLGLHC

-537 EILTRP
+537 EILARP

-550 WLASAKTSHARTKI
+550 WLAAAKTSHARTKI
-564 KAYFRKLRYAS
+564 KAYFRKLRFAS

-586 ELERLHFDIK
+586 ELERLHLD
-596 ALMTPEILNKIGE
+596 ARHLMSPDVLNKIAE
-609 QMNHPGMEDLLAA
+609 QMNSHGQEDLLAA
-622 IGYGDAAVGSVIT
+622 IGYGEAPIGSVVT
-635 RLRTLM
+635 RLRTLAQG
-641 SETPHEE
+641 TPHEE
-648 GSRTFDRRP
+648 ERSFERKGVNT
-657 ATAHG
+657 
-662 GNSGKLQVG
+662 GKLQVG

-686 PVPGDEVT
+686 PVPGDEVV

-726 IDWKPSDPAQRY
+726 VDWNQRY

-778 TAVMQITFDAVDTDH
+778 TAVMQVSFDAVDTDH
-793 IAAMITRLQRLTD
+793 INAMINRLQRLTD

>member
-1 MKATAENLIEPGND
+1 MKASAEQVESEGKVVE
-15 AETKLRGTALLTKVL
+15 AKGRGTVLLTKVL
-30 TQSKALTQYGK
+30 TQYGK
-41 RARTAMPEPKSQES
+41 MTRMTVPEESPIENIISRAR
-55 PVEEIIRRAC
+55 
-65 VYHPKSDAELLRRAY
+65 VYHPNTDAERLRRAY
-80 AYAEAKHA
+80 AYAEAKHE

-104 VTIILTE
+104 VTTILTE

-136 QLAAEFGPEIADL
+136 QLAAEFGGEIADL

-166 AEPGARID
+166 SEPGARVD
-174 AVPADA
+174 APAEPA
-180 AGADA
+180 APEAADV
-185 AEALARKKRHG
+185 LARKKRHG

-232 LGAMPEHRQKK
+232 LGAMPEHRQKR

-272 FKYLNPDAYH
+272 FKYINPEAYNE
-282 DLKQKLDKTRAQ
+282 LKQKLDKTRSQ
-294 RERDIATATETLKL
+294 REKDIAAATETLQA
-308 RLAEEGIA
+308 RLSEEGIKA
-316 SEFQG
+316 EFQG

-333 QKQTLDLSE
+333 QKQTLDLGE

-430 GGGKSKS
+430 GGKSKS
-437 GGGEDKR
+437 ASADKR
-444 FDKKLTLLRQQLFD
+444 FDNKLTLLRQQLFD

-575 NVARGRELLQK
+575 NIARGRELLQK
-586 ELERLHFDIK
+586 ELERLHLDIK
-596 ALMTPEILNKIGE
+596 ALMSPEVLNKIGE
-609 QMNHPGMEDLLAA
+609 QMNHPGQEDLLAA
-622 IGYGDAAVGSVIT
+622 IGYGDAAIGSVVT
-635 RLRTLM
+635 RMRALM
-641 SETPHEE
+641 QETPHEE
-648 GSRTFDRRP
+648 GSRTFDRRSVNTH
-657 ATAHG
+657 AVNT
-662 GNSGKLQVG
+662 SKLQVG

-686 PVPGDEVT
+686 PVPGDEVS

-726 IDWKPSDPAQRY
+726 IDWKPSDPTQRY

-757 KLFSEVKTF
+757 KLFSEAKTF
-766 IQAIRTRSYPNH
+766 IQAIRTRSLANH
-778 TAVMQITFDAVDTDH
+778 TAVMQISFDAVDTAH
-793 IAAMITRLQRLTD
+793 IAAMTTRLQRLTD
-806 VMDIHRLG
+806 VVDIHRLG

>member
-1 MKATAENLIEPGND
+1 MEGTSRSVGQTSAGLGKM
-15 AETKLRGTALLTKVL
+15 RGKMLLTRV
-30 TQSKALTQYGK
+30 LTQYGM
-41 RARTAMPEPKSQES
+41 RAKPMMPDGDLAEPLIEKA
-55 PVEEIIRRAC
+55 R
-65 VYHPKSDAELLRRAY
+65 VYHPDVDADLLRRAY
-80 AYAEAKHA
+80 AYAAEKHE
-88 GQSRR
+88 GQTRR
-93 SGEPYITHPVA
+93 SGEPYITHPLAVA
-104 VTIILTE
+104 TILTE

-136 QLAAEFGPEIADL
+136 QLAQEFGEEIADL

-156 KLADFEARSE
+156 KLADFEARNE
-166 AEPGARID
+166 AEPGARVD
-174 AVPADA
+174 ALPAPETADA
-180 AGADA
+180 
-185 AEALARKKRHG
+185 EAPEAIARKKRHG
-196 ETTKSAANLR
+196 ETSKSAANLR

-232 LGAMPEHRQKK
+232 LAAMPEHRQKK

-272 FKYLNPDAYH
+272 FKYINPDAYN

-294 RERDIATATETLKL
+294 REKDIAVATDVLKE
-308 RLAEEGIA
+308 RLGAEGIHA
-316 SEFQG
+316 DFQG
-321 RPKHLYSIYNKM
+321 RPKHLYSIFNKM
-333 QKQTLDLSE
+333 QKQTLDLGE

-368 VWMPLPGRFDDYIA
+368 VWMPLQGRFDDYIA
-382 KTKSNGYQSLHTKV
+382 KVKSNGYQSLHTKV
-396 IGPNGEPLEI
+396 IGPTGEPLEI
-406 QIRTTEMH
+406 QIRTTDMH
-414 RTADF
+414 RMADF

-425 QYKEG
+425 QYKES
-430 GGGKSKS
+430 GGKARTP
-437 GGGEDKR
+437 GADKR
-444 FDKKLTLLRQQLFD
+444 FDKKMTLLRQQLFD
-458 WQYDA
+458 WQSDA

-469 LRSVVG
+469 LRGVVS

-487 KGDVLDFPL
+487 KGDVLDFPV
-496 GATPVDA
+496 GATPIDA
-503 AYRIHSALGQHC
+503 AYRIHSDLGLHC

-537 EILTRP
+537 EILARP

-550 WLASAKTSHARTKI
+550 WLAAAKTSHARTKI
-564 KAYFRKLRYAS
+564 KAYFRKLRFAS

-586 ELERLHFDIK
+586 ELERLHLD
-596 ALMTPEILNKIGE
+596 ARHLMSPDVLNKIAE
-609 QMNHPGMEDLLAA
+609 QMNSHGQEDLLAA
-622 IGYGDAAVGSVIT
+622 IGYGEAPIGSVVT
-635 RLRTLM
+635 RLRTLAQG
-641 SETPHEE
+641 TPHEE
-648 GSRTFDRRP
+648 ERSFERKGVNT
-657 ATAHG
+657 
-662 GNSGKLQVG
+662 GKLQVG

-686 PVPGDEVT
+686 PVPGDEVV

-726 IDWKPSDPAQRY
+726 VDWKPSDPNQRY

-778 TAVMQITFDAVDTDH
+778 TAVMQVSFDAVDTDH
-793 IAAMITRLQRLTD
+793 INAMINRLQRLTD

>member
-1 MKATAENLIEPGND
+1 M
-15 AETKLRGTALLTKVL
+15 RGKMLLTRV
-30 TQSKALTQYGK
+30 LTQYGM
-41 RARTAMPEPKSQES
+41 RAKPMMPDGNLAEPLIEKA
-55 PVEEIIRRAC
+55 R
-65 VYHPKSDAELLRRAY
+65 VYHPDVDADLLRRAY
-80 AYAEAKHA
+80 AYAAEKHE
-88 GQSRR
+88 GQTRR
-93 SGEPYITHPVA
+93 SGEPYITHPLAVA
-104 VTIILTE
+104 TILTE

-136 QLAAEFGPEIADL
+136 QLAQEFGEEIADL

-156 KLADFEARSE
+156 KLADFEARNE
-166 AEPGARID
+166 AEPGARVD
-174 AVPADA
+174 ALPAPETADA
-180 AGADA
+180 
-185 AEALARKKRHG
+185 EAPEAIARKKRHG
-196 ETTKSAANLR
+196 ETSKSAANLR

-232 LGAMPEHRQKK
+232 LAAMPEHRQKK

-272 FKYLNPDAYH
+272 FKYINPDAYN

-294 RERDIATATETLKL
+294 REKDIATATDVLKE
-308 RLAEEGIA
+308 RLGAEGIHA
-316 SEFQG
+316 DFQG
-321 RPKHLYSIYNKM
+321 RPKHLYSIFNKM
-333 QKQTLDLSE
+333 QKQTLDLGE

-348 LRVIVPTVADCYHA
+348 LRVIVPTVADCYHT

-368 VWMPLPGRFDDYIA
+368 VWMPLQGRFDDYIA
-382 KTKSNGYQSLHTKV
+382 KVKSNGYQSLHTKV
-396 IGPNGEPLEI
+396 IGPTGEPLEI
-406 QIRTTEMH
+406 QIRTTDMH
-414 RTADF
+414 RMADF

-425 QYKEG
+425 QYKES
-430 GGGKSKS
+430 GGKARTP
-437 GGGEDKR
+437 GADKR
-444 FDKKLTLLRQQLFD
+444 FDKKMTLLRQQLFD
-458 WQYDA
+458 WQSDV

-469 LRSVVG
+469 LRGVVS

-487 KGDVLDFPL
+487 KGDVLDFPV
-496 GATPVDA
+496 GATPIDA
-503 AYRIHSALGQHC
+503 AYRIHSDLGLHC

-537 EILTRP
+537 EILARP

-550 WLASAKTSHARTKI
+550 WLTAAKTSHARTKI
-564 KAYFRKLRYAS
+564 KAYFRKLRFAS

-586 ELERLHFDIK
+586 ELERLHLD
-596 ALMTPEILNKIGE
+596 ARHLMSPDVLNKIAE
-609 QMNHPGMEDLLAA
+609 QMNSHGQEDLLAA
-622 IGYGDAAVGSVIT
+622 IGYGEAPIGSVVT
-635 RLRTLM
+635 RLRTLAQG
-641 SETPHEE
+641 TPHEE
-648 GSRTFDRRP
+648 ERSFERKGVNT
-657 ATAHG
+657 
-662 GNSGKLQVG
+662 GKLQVG

-686 PVPGDEVT
+686 PVPGDEVA

-726 IDWKPSDPAQRY
+726 VDWKPSDPNQRY

-778 TAVMQITFDAVDTDH
+778 TAVMQVSFDAVDTDH
-793 IAAMITRLQRLTD
+793 INAMITRLQRLTD

>member
-1 MKATAENLIEPGND
+1 MEGTSRSVGQTSAGLGKM
-15 AETKLRGTALLTKVL
+15 RGKMLLTRV
-30 TQSKALTQYGK
+30 LTQYGM
-41 RARTAMPEPKSQES
+41 RAKPMMPDGDLAEPLIEKA
-55 PVEEIIRRAC
+55 R
-65 VYHPKSDAELLRRAY
+65 VYHPDVDADLLRRAY
-80 AYAEAKHA
+80 AYAAEKHE
-88 GQSRR
+88 GQTRR
-93 SGEPYITHPVA
+93 SGEPYITHPLAVA
-104 VTIILTE
+104 TILTE

-136 QLAAEFGPEIADL
+136 QLAQEFGEEIADL

-156 KLADFEARSE
+156 KLADFEARNE
-166 AEPGARID
+166 AEPGARVD
-174 AVPADA
+174 ALPAPETADA
-180 AGADA
+180 
-185 AEALARKKRHG
+185 EAPEAIARKKRHG
-196 ETTKSAANLR
+196 ETSKSAANLR

-232 LGAMPEHRQKK
+232 LAAMPEHRQKK

-272 FKYLNPDAYH
+272 FKYINPDAYN

-294 RERDIATATETLKL
+294 REKDIAVATDVLKE
-308 RLAEEGIA
+308 RLGAEGIHA
-316 SEFQG
+316 DFQG
-321 RPKHLYSIYNKM
+321 RPKHLYSIFNKM
-333 QKQTLDLSE
+333 QKQTLDLGE

-368 VWMPLPGRFDDYIA
+368 VWMPLQGRFDDYIA
-382 KTKSNGYQSLHTKV
+382 KVKSNGYQSLHTKV
-396 IGPNGEPLEI
+396 IGPTGEPLEI
-406 QIRTTEMH
+406 QIRTTDMH
-414 RTADF
+414 RMADF

-425 QYKEG
+425 QYKES
-430 GGGKSKS
+430 GGKARTP
-437 GGGEDKR
+437 GADKR
-444 FDKKLTLLRQQLFD
+444 FDKKMTLLRQQLFD
-458 WQYDA
+458 WQSDA

-469 LRSVVG
+469 LRGVVS

-487 KGDVLDFPL
+487 KGDVLDFPV
-496 GATPVDA
+496 GATPIDA
-503 AYRIHSALGQHC
+503 AYRIHSDLGLHC

-537 EILTRP
+537 EILARP

-550 WLASAKTSHARTKI
+550 WLAAAKTSHARTKI
-564 KAYFRKLRYAS
+564 KAYFRKLRFAS

-586 ELERLHFDIK
+586 ELERLHLD
-596 ALMTPEILNKIGE
+596 ARHLMSPDVLNKIAE
-609 QMNHPGMEDLLAA
+609 QMNSHGQEDLLAA
-622 IGYGDAAVGSVIT
+622 IGYGEAPIGSVVT
-635 RLRTLM
+635 RLRTLAQG
-641 SETPHEE
+641 TPHEE
-648 GSRTFDRRP
+648 ERSFERKGVNT
-657 ATAHG
+657 
-662 GNSGKLQVG
+662 GKLQVG

-686 PVPGDEVT
+686 PVPGDEVV

-726 IDWKPSDPAQRY
+726 VDWKPSDPNQRY

-778 TAVMQITFDAVDTDH
+778 TAIMQVSFDAVDTDH
-793 IAAMITRLQRLTD
+793 INAMINRLQRLTD